1 MGSGKSTLASRIAA
15 LSGKEFFEMDA
26 LLDKKFG
33 MPISAFF
40 HKYGEERFRK
50 EEAKLLHTLSSEKM
64 ILSPGGGVVLREENR
79 KQLKEHF
86 FTIYLRV
93 RPETVVER
101 LSKGENV
108 RPLLQGKMNRQA
120 IGEMMAERSA
130 LYEETADYILDGDG
144 KSVEDCVEEL
154 RRVLQENGMLLP

>member
-1 MGSGKSTLASRIAA
+1 
-15 LSGKEFFEMDA
+15 
-26 LLDKKFG
+26 
-33 MPISAFF
+33 
-40 HKYGEERFRK
+40 
-50 EEAKLLHTLSSEKM
+50 M

-86 FTIYLRV
+86 FTIYLRA

-108 RPLLQGKMNRQA
+108 
-120 IGEMMAERSA
+120 
-130 LYEETADYILDGDG
+130 LDGDG